1 VQLQPSQ
8 RKDTHQVTNME
19 GIGTWIEAD
28 VGTDCRVSNEALI
41 EPCGDVVNETAL
53 SEVAEEL

>member
-1 VQLQPSQ
+1 
-8 RKDTHQVTNME
+8 ME
-19 GIGTWIEAD
+19 GIGTRIEAD